1 MGRLPGSTFS
11 IACEN
16 LTLFQRVKT
25 RRASARK
32 SIILYSKFAAEFCPT
47 SAMRSFL
54 TKTSP
59 KNGFW
64 PVPL

>member
-25 RRASARK
+25 HRGSARK
-32 SIILYSKFAAEFCPT
+32 SIILYSKFAADHAAPKATRKFASAGKVRVCT
-47 SAMRSFL
+47 SAWR
-54 TKTSP
+54 
-59 KNGFW
+59 
-64 PVPL
+64 